1 MKQIPIITPKSSELY
16 ETDFHAWTI
25 EQAQFLREGSWNN
38 LDVTNLIEEI
48 ESLGKQERQKLR
60 NRLAILLAHLLKWEF
75 QPSHRSNSW
84 LGTINEQR
92 RRIIELIEENPSLKP
107 YLLEAQEKAY
117 LDGLDLAVQES
128 SISYKV
134 FPSECPYQ
142 LNQALDFNFFPGEE
156 SELLD

>member
-1 MKQIPIITPKSSELY
+1 MTQNQIITSKSSELY

-38 LDVTNLIEEI
+38 LDVPNLIEEI

-60 NRLAILLAHLLKWEF
+60 NRLAILFAHLLKWEF

-84 LGTINEQR
+84 LGTIKEQR

-107 YLLEAQEKAY
+107 YLSEAKEKAY
-117 LDGLDLAVQES
+117 LDGLDLAVQET
-128 SISYKV
+128 SISYKL
-134 FPSECPYQ
+134 FPSECPYE
-142 LNQALDFNFFPGEE
+142 LNQALDFNFFPGEA
-156 SELLD
+156 SDLLD